1 MHHAI
6 LSMSPASKSPQ
17 RLELSP
23 EFSEWLFASGVLA
36 DINKRIGS
44 LLDQYEEDE
53 VPPQSLPQI
62 LDVFRERERE
72 LTESRGEELEF
83 IRGWDA
89 ERRPM
94 VVKMP
99 TAHVL
104 KELAKCK
111 SLIDMAMNE
120 EVGLT
125 FEL

>member
-1 MHHAI
+1 
-6 LSMSPASKSPQ
+6 MSSASKAPQ
-17 RLELSP
+17 RVELSP
-23 EFSEWLFASGVLA
+23 EFSEWLFASGVMG
-36 DINKRIGS
+36 DINERTGS

-53 VPPQSLPQI
+53 VPPQSVPLI
-62 LDVFRERERE
+62 LDVFREREKE
-72 LTESRGEELEF
+72 LTEIRGGELEF

-94 VVKMP
+94 VVKMT

-104 KELAKCK
+104 KELAQCM

-120 EVGLT
+120 EVGLM